1 MNCLSSSSH
10 VPQCL
15 HSFDRAVVY
24 RSGSLSSST
33 LGTELPSL
41 SSATSIPLA
50 TSGGS
55 IFLTTSSLSHSGQSP
70 CKLSWWTLFLVPAAD
85 PFPLLLQEGQCQIAG
100 ICFMAGWSRLTQS
113 KWYVVSHP
121 SHIRLFSSSALV
133 PHCLQVQIRP
143 RPHFAVR
150 CGIVE

>member
-24 RSGSLSSST
+24 RSASLSSST

-41 SSATSIPLA
+41 SSATSVALA

-55 IFLTTSSLSHSGQSP
+55 VFLTTSSLSHSGQSP
-70 CKLSWWTLFLVPAAD
+70 CKLPWSTLFLVPAAD
-85 PFPLLLQEGQCQIAG
+85 SFPLLLQAGQCQVAG
-100 ICFMAGWSRLTQS
+100 ICFIAGWSRLTQS

-121 SHIRLFSSSALV
+121 SQIRLFSASALA
-133 PHCLQVQIRP
+133 PHCWQVQIRP
-143 RPHFAVR
+143 TPHFAL
-150 CGIVE
+150 CFGIVE